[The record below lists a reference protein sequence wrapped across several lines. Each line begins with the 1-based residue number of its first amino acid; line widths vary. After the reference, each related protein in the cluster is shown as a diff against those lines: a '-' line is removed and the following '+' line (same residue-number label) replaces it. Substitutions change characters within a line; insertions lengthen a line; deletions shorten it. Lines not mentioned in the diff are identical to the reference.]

1 LARSWADFQRFEK
14 LLRNELLFFT
24 VPLPEEESLGG
35 LDAFMKEI
43 MQHPYITGSHLFQGC

>member
-35 LDAFMKEI
+35 LDTFIKEI
-43 MQHPYITGSHLFQGC
+43 MQHPYITDSHLFQGS